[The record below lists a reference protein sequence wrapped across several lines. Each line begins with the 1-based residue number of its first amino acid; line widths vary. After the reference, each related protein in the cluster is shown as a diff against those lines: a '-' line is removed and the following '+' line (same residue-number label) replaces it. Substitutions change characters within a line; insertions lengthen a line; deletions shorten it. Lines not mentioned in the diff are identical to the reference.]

1 MSTYEVTHLETGEK
15 VTRPSILLN
24 PHYKPGGPTASQ
36 HHIDHE
42 VEDFHRQLTA
52 YGETQLHSLPSIAT
66 ELGFAHVF
74 LKDESSRFGLPSFKI
89 LGASWAIHRALCQ
102 RLELRSST
110 TLDDV
115 KQALASRKQ
124 NDPTPSVRLVTC
136 SEGNWGR
143 AVARMAKHYDIPATI
158 YVPGF
163 MNEYTRNLI
172 RGEGSNIDLGVL
184 DGSYD
189 DTIAAVQHEAE
200 SDSNALMV
208 MDTSWP
214 GYEEIP
220 GWVTEGYSTLMAE
233 VDRQVADH
241 TSGQQMSVL
250 AVASVGVGSWAH
262 SVVSH
267 YHRNASNK
275 VITVEPVAAPSL
287 KESLHCGEITPIKTG
302 DTMMNGMNCGTTST
316 IAWPVLRDGTFA
328 AVTVNDLESHDCV
341 HELRHDYVGVNAGPC
356 GAATLVAL
364 RKVCAD
370 EDAVGSEDR
379 KKMVVVLFSTEGRR
393 EYAVPAGA

>member
-1 MSTYEVTHLETGEK
+1 MSTYEVTHLETGEE

-24 PHYKPGGPTASQ
+24 PHYKPEGQPASQ
-36 HHIDHE
+36 HHIDPE
-42 VEDFHRQLTA
+42 VEDFHKQLPA
-52 YGETQLHSLPSIAT
+52 YGETRLHSLPSIAT

-102 RLELRSST
+102 RLGLPSST
-110 TLDDV
+110 TLDSV
-115 KQALASRKQ
+115 KQALAFRKESH
-124 NDPTPSVRLVTC
+124 PTASVRLVTC

-143 AVARMAKHYDIPATI
+143 AVARMAKYYDIPATI
-158 YVPGF
+158 YVPDF

-172 RGEGSNIDLGVL
+172 RGEGSNIDLRVL

-200 SDSNALMV
+200 TDASALMV

-241 TSGQQMSVL
+241 TNGQQMPVL

-262 SVVSH
+262 SVSVH
-267 YHRNASNK
+267 YNRSPHNK
-275 VITVEPVAAPSL
+275 VITIEPVAAPSL

-302 DTMMNGMNCGTTST
+302 DTIMNGMNCGTTST

-341 HELRHDYVGVNAGPC
+341 YELRHDYVGVNAGPC

-370 EDAVGSEDR
+370 EHVVGSEDR
-379 KKMVVVLFSTEGRR
+379 KNMVVVLFSTEGRR
-393 EYAVPAGA
+393 EYTLPAGA

>member
-1 MSTYEVTHLETGEK
+1 MSTHEVTHLETGEK
-15 VTRPSILLN
+15 VTRQAILIN
-24 PHYKPGGPTASQ
+24 PYYKAEGQPASQ
-36 HHIDHE
+36 HHIDPE
-42 VEDFHRQLTA
+42 VEDFHRQLPA

-89 LGASWAIHRALCQ
+89 LGASWAIHRVLCR
-102 RLELRSST
+102 RLELSSST
-110 TLDDV
+110 TLDSV
-115 KQALASRKQ
+115 KQALASRKES
-124 NDPTPSVRLVTC
+124 DPTASVRLVTC

-143 AVARMAKHYDIPATI
+143 AVARMAKYYEIPATI

-172 RGEGSNIDLGVL
+172 RGEGSNIDLRVL

-200 SDSNALMV
+200 TDSSALMV

-233 VDRQVADH
+233 VDRQVVDH
-241 TSGQQMSVL
+241 TKGQQLPVV

-267 YHRNASNK
+267 YRITANNK
-275 VITVEPVAAPSL
+275 VITVEPVAAPSF

-302 DTMMNGMNCGTTST
+302 DTIMNGMNCGTTST

-341 HELRHDYVGVNAGPC
+341 YELRHDYVGVNAGPC

-364 RKVCAD
+364 RKLCAD
-370 EDAVGSEDR
+370 RGDVSSEDR
-379 KKMVVVLFSTEGRR
+379 KNMVVVLFSTEGRR
-393 EYAVPAGA
+393 EYTLPAGA

>member
-15 VTRPSILLN
+15 VTRQAILIN
-24 PHYKPGGPTASQ
+24 PYYKPEGQPASQ
-36 HHIDHE
+36 HHIDPE
-42 VEDFHRQLTA
+42 VEDFHRQLPA
-52 YGETQLHSLPSIAT
+52 YGETKLHSLPSIAI

-74 LKDESSRFGLPSFKI
+74 IKDESSRFGLPSFKI

-102 RLELRSST
+102 RLGLRSST
-110 TLDDV
+110 TLDGV
-115 KQALASRKQ
+115 KQALASRKH
-124 NDPTPSVRLVTC
+124 SVRLVTC

-143 AVARMAKHYDIPATI
+143 AVARMAKYYDIPATI

-163 MNEYTRNLI
+163 MNKYTRNLI
-172 RGEGSNIDLGVL
+172 RDLRVL

-200 SDSNALMV
+200 TDSNTLMV

-233 VDRQVADH
+233 VDRQVADN
-241 TSGQQMSVL
+241 TNGQQMPVL

-262 SVVSH
+262 SVASH

-275 VITVEPVAAPSL
+275 VITVEPVAAPSF

-302 DTMMNGMNCGTTST
+302 DTIMNGMNCGTTST
-316 IAWPVLRDGTFA
+316 IAWPILRDGTFA

-341 HELRHDYVGVNAGPC
+341 YELRHDYVGVNAGPC

-364 RKVCAD
+364 RKLCAD
-370 EDAVGSEDR
+370 RSIVSSEDR
-379 KKMVVVLFSTEGRR
+379 KNMVVMLFSTEGRR
-393 EYAVPAGA
+393 EYTLPAGA